1 MAQMVIKASDKQAKE
16 IRNMFIFYDIDCMNY
31 YPFISYKRT
40 TYCLFSSFS
49 AHSNGISRLRAYY
62 LSLIKY
68 QLIPFSFIYEA
79 EISVIA
85 DFLLNNINYNIK
97 SEHIKRIK
105 NRYLNV

>member
-1 MAQMVIKASDKQAKE
+1 MVIKASKKQSKE
-16 IRNMFIFYDIDCMNY
+16 IRNMFRFYDIDCMDY
-31 YPFISYKRT
+31 YPFISYKKA

-49 AHSNGISRLRAYY
+49 AHGNGISRLRAYY

-68 QLIPFSFIYEA
+68 QLIPFSFTYEA

-85 DFLLNNINYNIK
+85 DFLLNNINYNIG
-97 SEHIKRIK
+97 SEYINRIK